1 MLRTSDILV
10 PKGKLTLIPMMP
22 MTSLGSKPT
31 ACSFGKIK
39 VGEKSFE
46 IYGSRVS
53 SITED
58 TEDPSSKFN
67 VAYFWVQS
75 SITADESKAN
85 MVADHIT
92 KGGIKIPVLKNNKA
106 IQPFTQLMIY
116 KAAQPAKASTL
127 KKNDDQTAGDGDQPA
142 VKKGRRNSSE

>member
-46 IYGSRVS
+46 IYGSRLP

-58 TEDPSSKFN
+58 TDDPSSKFN
-67 VAYFWVQS
+67 VAFLG
-75 SITADESKAN
+75 SIILLLQMK
-85 MVADHIT
+85 VKLIWLQIT
-92 KGGIKIPVLKNNKA
+92 LLWRTSRS
-106 IQPFTQLMIY
+106 QF
-116 KAAQPAKASTL
+116 
-127 KKNDDQTAGDGDQPA
+127 
-142 VKKGRRNSSE
+142 